1 MIRACAAV
9 GGCSTASTLPWR
21 WISCCRRAV
30 GELLMA
36 IASAGDE
43 TIDLAV
49 AEQPA
54 AVLFDH
60 LVEVAAARADL
71 RPFRTVLDHGPVG
84 ADLGPIAVKRDRD
97 VSDQMDRTRP
107 VVAGLRPDVARPPGD
122 RGAAGALA
130 EGGVPGAVL
139 GEQCRHVVI
148 AATIEAEA
156 VLRQHLANGVLF
168 LERARHRFPPYR
180 LSPQCSPSPTGLLR
194 FARNDSQKELSL
206 RRA

>member
-9 GGCSTASTLPWR
+9 GGCSTASTLSRR

-71 RPFRTVLDHGPVG
+71 RPFRAVLYHRPVG
-84 ADLGPIAVKRDRD
+84 ADLGLFAVERDGD
-97 VSDQMDRTRP
+97 VGHQMDRTGP
-107 VVAGLRPDVARPPGD
+107 VVTGLHPDV
-122 RGAAGALA
+122 
-130 EGGVPGAVL
+130 
-139 GEQCRHVVI
+139 
-148 AATIEAEA
+148 
-156 VLRQHLANGVLF
+156 
-168 LERARHRFPPYR
+168 
-180 LSPQCSPSPTGLLR
+180 
-194 FARNDSQKELSL
+194 
-206 RRA
+206 